1 MSLGRN
7 AICQTEIKPSSDPIL
22 AIFKYFSTSFTLIYT
37 MEGSYRPLPANAPS
51 QDPSTPWRG
60 SRPSNQPPS
69 PPHQHEMMEK
79 STPRFRGL
87 PARRRSRPK
96 LWLGVLGKWLIT
108 VVFIIIIY
116 VILISYSSYEVIS
129 NKQKRYFNALI
140 TGFLIA
146 LGLTT
151 MSQLTNAV
159 SDLRWWILSRR
170 PRSAGK
176 VSSGTCS
183 GREDLLIPLFRSR
196 QFFMLLV

>member
-1 MSLGRN
+1 
-7 AICQTEIKPSSDPIL
+7 
-22 AIFKYFSTSFTLIYT
+22 

-51 QDPSTPWRG
+51 HDPSTPWRG
-60 SRPSNQPPS
+60 SRPSNQTPS
-69 PPHQHEMMEK
+69 PPHQHELMEK
-79 STPRFRGL
+79 TTPRFRGL

-108 VVFIIIIY
+108 VAFIVIIY
-116 VILISYSSYEVIS
+116 VILIGYSNYEVIS

-176 VSSGTCS
+176 VRINTCS
-183 GREDLLIPLFRSR
+183 GKEYLLTLLLRSR
-196 QFFMLLV
+196 QFCTLLV

>member
-1 MSLGRN
+1 
-7 AICQTEIKPSSDPIL
+7 
-22 AIFKYFSTSFTLIYT
+22 
-37 MEGSYRPLPANAPS
+37 MEGNYRRLSASAPLH
-51 QDPSTPWRG
+51 DPSTPWRG
-60 SRPSNQPPS
+60 SHPGNRASS
-69 PPHQHEMMEK
+69 PPDQHELREK
-79 STPRFRGL
+79 KTPGFKGL

-96 LWLGVLGKWLIT
+96 LWLGVLGKWLVT
-108 VVFIIIIY
+108 VAFIAIVD
-116 VILISYSSYEVIS
+116 VILVSYSSYEVIS

-176 VSSGTCS
+176 VSNCF
-183 GREDLLIPLFRSR
+183 IF
-196 QFFMLLV
+196 